1 MKYPIILS
9 LVYLSSFFPVQAW
22 SNHGLGTWVAFSQTP
37 EVASAP
43 FIPVESLESFLEK
56 EKLGIQKVLL
66 ENENTFCLKMNGIYP
81 PISDSLRFQVQS
93 KDLRKSFLSA
103 LRVNPNTRLGYYI
116 QEIPGNHLTVSTDSK
131 KNSKSLS
138 FPAFQKFPKYPQSLI
153 TTYKDYSFLDSF
165 LFRATP
171 PGTKLSPLQILSTA
185 SDEPDYGMDVGLFE
199 DNGMEVGK
207 VYGFGLQPFGDPK
220 YEYSAQA
227 PFHMGFYHEGKLI
240 YTLASFLEKT
250 FPEYRAY
257 QYFRLSQL
265 AFRTGHPYWGYRFAG
280 WGMHYIQDLTQPYHA
295 KVLPQY
301 STFRLIGINLLA
313 ILGFGS
319 AKTNAVERVSSRHS
333 HIERYQLALVWWEME
348 SRVDYNTDSILLHY
362 LPQEKNES
370 TPLEIFNFPRE
381 IVSQESY
388 DLADTLDQRIEEFP
402 QIFQLDE
409 KKPDLKSLPLN
420 SERNELDGLLQHFA
434 RSFGRNSRI
443 SLQWILAK

>member
-1 MKYPIILS
+1 M
-9 LVYLSSFFPVQAW
+9 
-22 SNHGLGTWVAFSQTP
+22 
-37 EVASAP
+37 
-43 FIPVESLESFLEK
+43 
-56 EKLGIQKVLL
+56 
-66 ENENTFCLKMNGIYP
+66 
-81 PISDSLRFQVQS
+81 
-93 KDLRKSFLSA
+93 
-103 LRVNPNTRLGYYI
+103 
-116 QEIPGNHLTVSTDSK
+116 
-131 KNSKSLS
+131 
-138 FPAFQKFPKYPQSLI
+138 
-153 TTYKDYSFLDSF
+153 
-165 LFRATP
+165 
-171 PGTKLSPLQILSTA
+171 
-185 SDEPDYGMDVGLFE
+185 
-199 DNGMEVGK
+199 
-207 VYGFGLQPFGDPK
+207 
-220 YEYSAQA
+220 
-227 PFHMGFYHEGKLI
+227 I

-313 ILGFGS
+313 MLGFGS

-333 HIERYQLALVWWEME
+333 HIERYQLALVWWKME

-409 KKPDLKSLPLN
+409 KKPDLKVLPLN